1 MGIVT
6 DVPLSGLP
14 PDEKAERASSF
25 GEVAETYEAFRPGP
39 TDSAIDWILE
49 GRHVDVALDLGAGTG
64 ACSRLLLAHADHVNA
79 VEPDERMREI
89 LKAEVPTA
97 TVLAGQGESIPLP
110 DSSADAIFAS
120 SSWHWMEP
128 EPTLR
133 EVARV
138 LRPGGVVG
146 VLWSGPDPEGPFM
159 VQARALLESQSLDPA
174 AGTDERLSDSSQE
187 SLADVVLADADRPSP
202 TLVIP
207 ADRFLPL
214 DQPELAEFRWDLALT
229 ADQMIGLMSTLSL
242 FILMTEERRL
252 RIFNETRRLLRD
264 ALGIDGQITADVAFK
279 TEAWRTRKL

>member
-39 TDSAIDWILE
+39 ADSAIDWILE

-128 EPTLR
+128 EADA
-133 EVARV
+133 ARSGKSAAAWRRRR
-138 LRPGGVVG
+138 RPVVG
-146 VLWSGPDPEGPFM
+146 ARSRGSLHGP
-159 VQARALLESQSLDPA
+159 SQSL
-174 AGTDERLSDSSQE
+174 T
-187 SLADVVLADADRPSP
+187 
-202 TLVIP
+202 
-207 ADRFLPL
+207 
-214 DQPELAEFRWDLALT
+214 
-229 ADQMIGLMSTLSL
+229 
-242 FILMTEERRL
+242 
-252 RIFNETRRLLRD
+252 
-264 ALGIDGQITADVAFK
+264 
-279 TEAWRTRKL
+279 